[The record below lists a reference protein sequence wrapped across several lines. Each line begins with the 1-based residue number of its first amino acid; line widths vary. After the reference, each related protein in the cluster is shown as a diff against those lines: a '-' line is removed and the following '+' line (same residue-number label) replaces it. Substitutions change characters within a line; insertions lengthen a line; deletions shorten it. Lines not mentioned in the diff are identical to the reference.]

1 MNITRPHFVVSD
13 LHSGDKGNRDNFHA
27 MSNGR
32 REDEFNDFLDY
43 VESENGELTIDGD
56 LFELWQSNISK
67 VMTCRLPLLD
77 RLARM
82 GARYLLGNHDIDL
95 KYFINGLQFQHP
107 LFQPPNLGFQRIV
120 EAGGKKVLII
130 HGHEQD
136 QYCCNEAPDLGRISA
151 IYTGMKEDRNGG
163 PLLKDIWGSTTVEAR
178 CLGRWARIGNF
189 FARLGG
195 KPSASQVMRWAV
207 LKTLTSSGCDALI
220 YGHTHEPGQFTK
232 FSQITGNNIMLP
244 VYNSGTWAEKTNT
257 FVRIGIGGAIE
268 LLDWVNGQPQP
279 NTTVLEVK

>member
-1 MNITRPHFVVSD
+1 M
-13 LHSGDKGNRDNFHA
+13 SG
-27 MSNGR
+27 GR
-32 REDEFNDFLDY
+32 REDEFNEFLDY
-43 VESENGELTIDGD
+43 VEAQNGELTIDGD

-107 LFQPPNLGFQRIV
+107 LFQPPNLGFKRII
-120 EAGGKKVLII
+120 EANGKRIIII

-136 QYCCNEAPDLGRISA
+136 QYCANEAPDLGRISA

-195 KPSASQVMRWAV
+195 KPSASQVLRKKV
-207 LKTLTSSGCDALI
+207 LQTLLDSDCNALI
-220 YGHTHEPGQFTK
+220 FGHTHEPGQFRK
-232 FSQITGNNIMLP
+232 YSQIIGGHIMLP
-244 VYNSGTWAEKTNT
+244 VYNSGTWAEKANT
-257 FVRIGIGGAIE
+257 FVRINVDGSID
-268 LLDWVNGQPQP
+268 LMDWVAGKPVR
-279 NTTVLEVK
+279 NTIKLEVK